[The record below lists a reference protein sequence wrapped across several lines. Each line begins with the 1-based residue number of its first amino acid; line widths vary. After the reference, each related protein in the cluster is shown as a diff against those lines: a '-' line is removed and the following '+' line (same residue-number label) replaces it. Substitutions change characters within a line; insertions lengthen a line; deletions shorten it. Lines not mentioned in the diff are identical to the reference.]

1 MKQLNLI
8 FLIGLLALIP
18 SAGKS
23 QNAVE
28 QAMHIFL
35 GQEDKVQIS
44 STESVIED
52 TLSGKRPMSYFCYT
66 FTMKK
71 KALDDLVQ
79 LTAVFK
85 REASNAYTSFTKIA
99 GRTATQTL
107 TVDLDGAHNNIE
119 FGVIRDHNY
128 NVLLFHD
135 KQRPDY
141 RYAYALVYWEESRCI
156 KGQLYK
162 IYSIDPKKRKS
173 GKLDNASIEY
183 LNGLSKLYRWSYIPN
198 RVNRYDSIYISNR
211 AVASK
216 LKEKMTKADENTVEL
231 RDSLTKMGER
241 LGELERKLDQLAKD
255 PVKNSKKINEVATEM
270 SLLGGVMSKVSTQV
284 VSEYSK
290 NYQGVYNGDDN
301 CTNMIKQFG
310 SYYAL
315 YQECL
320 KQPRDDLF
328 MSSIADNLYKL
339 CSNKEALKDHPEV
352 VEAWKESLKDLQLLE
367 TNKYRKRIL
376 GLAIQSL
383 MK

>member
-1 MKQLNLI
+1 M
-8 FLIGLLALIP
+8 
-18 SAGKS
+18 
-23 QNAVE
+23 
-28 QAMHIFL
+28 
-35 GQEDKVQIS
+35 
-44 STESVIED
+44 
-52 TLSGKRPMSYFCYT
+52 
-66 FTMKK
+66 
-71 KALDDLVQ
+71 
-79 LTAVFK
+79 
-85 REASNAYTSFTKIA
+85 
-99 GRTATQTL
+99 
-107 TVDLDGAHNNIE
+107 
-119 FGVIRDHNY
+119 
-128 NVLLFHD
+128 LLFHD